1 MGYLRKG
8 TVINA
13 LREDKQDTKNVLR
26 RLCRKGNS

>member
-13 LREDKQDTKNVLR
+13 LREDKQDTKCVTKVVQK
-26 RLCRKGNS
+26 RK